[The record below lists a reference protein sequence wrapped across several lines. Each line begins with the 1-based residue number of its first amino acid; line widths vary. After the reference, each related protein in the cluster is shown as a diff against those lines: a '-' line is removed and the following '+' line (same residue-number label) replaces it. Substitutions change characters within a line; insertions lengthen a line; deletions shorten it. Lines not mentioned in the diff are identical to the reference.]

1 MVREFSVILGKPIS
15 RTQQRLSRRCAQAHD
30 DPRLDQRNLG
40 LEPRTAR
47 VDLRRI
53 RFLMDPAFAPFLE
66 FEVFDDVRD
75 VYRSSVDAG
84 LTQRAIKELASGTH
98 KGKTLKIFI
107 VTGLFADEYDAGSTR
122 PNARHGLSSMQVEI
136 AGFAPA

>member
-1 MVREFSVILGKPIS
+1 MTYAAMAKADKQPRFSKFYG
-15 RTQQRLSRRCAQAHD
+15 
-30 DPRLDQRNLG
+30 
-40 LEPRTAR
+40 
-47 VDLRRI
+47 
-53 RFLMDPAFAPFLE
+53 
-66 FEVFDDVRD
+66 
-75 VYRSSVDAG
+75 
-84 LTQRAIKELASGTH
+84 